1 MCAFGA
7 LILNDREPTLRE
19 PGRHQGGHGARK
31 AYSPAVKN
39 PRVERLSY
47 EFRSL
52 EQRHDFSRAAA
63 WEGDLGDFRC
73 RLDQGTMEARPR
85 GDYTST
91 DAARQALERHLR
103 AWELWAEL
111 TNSIRVQFRYKSAQV
126 VDRQSM
132 PDSISVAA
140 HAELAE
146 VGMAANNA
154 TVKLGHSQYPPPPSK
169 DLATSPLVEELLGW
183 VRDLRE
189 GRQRILVLAYL
200 FATRLTYEYN
210 SEAAAAAA
218 LKVSRQ
224 VLVTLRKL
232 AAKNDPSERR
242 KVAGPIQRLTDA
254 ERDWITAALPRVT
267 RQVAEIEAGS
277 SPPKLNMGPPDL
289 PRL

>member
-1 MCAFGA
+1 M
-7 LILNDREPTLRE
+7 
-19 PGRHQGGHGARK
+19 
-31 AYSPAVKN
+31 KN

-52 EQRHDFSRAAA
+52 EERHDFSQATA

-73 RLDQGTMEARPR
+73 RLDQGTLEARPR
-85 GDYTST
+85 ADYTSA
-91 DAARQALERHLR
+91 DVARQALERHLR

-111 TNSIRVQFRYKSAQV
+111 TNSIRVQFRYRSAQV
-126 VDRQSM
+126 VDRQST

-146 VGMAANNA
+146 VGIAANNA

-200 FATRLTYEYN
+200 FVTRLTYEYN

-218 LKVSRQ
+218 LRCPGRSWLPCASWRPRMTRASVGRWRGRFSGLPTPSATGSQRPCPE
-224 VLVTLRKL
+224 LRGK
-232 AAKNDPSERR
+232 
-242 KVAGPIQRLTDA
+242 
-254 ERDWITAALPRVT
+254 
-267 RQVAEIEAGS
+267 
-277 SPPKLNMGPPDL
+277 
-289 PRL
+289 

>member
-1 MCAFGA
+1 MW
-7 LILNDREPTLRE
+7 LSQNR
-19 PGRHQGGHGARK
+19 
-31 AYSPAVKN
+31 
-39 PRVERLSY
+39 RVERLSY

-52 EQRHDFSRAAA
+52 DERHDFSRAAA

-73 RLDQGTMEARPR
+73 RLHQGTMEARPR
-85 GDYTST
+85 AHYTSA
-91 DAARQALERHLR
+91 DAARQALQRHLR

-126 VDRQSM
+126 VDRQST
-132 PDSISVAA
+132 PDSTSVAT
-140 HAELAE
+140 HAEAAE
-146 VGMAANNA
+146 AVVVANDA
-154 TVKLGHSQYPPPPSK
+154 TVKLGHSQHPPPPSK
-169 DLATSPLVEELLGW
+169 ELATSPLVEELLGW

-189 GRQRILVLAYL
+189 GRQRMLVLAYL
-200 FATRLTYEYN
+200 FVTRLTYEYN
-210 SEAAAAAA
+210 TEAAAAAA

-242 KVAGPIQRLTDA
+242 KVARPIQRLTDG
-254 ERDWITAALPRVT
+254 ERDWITSALPRVT